1 MKGLFLVWML
11 VWCCE
16 SFAATLPWRPPLYGF
31 VACELPLREAVE
43 SFAVAQGLRVVM
55 SPQVQ
60 GVLSGT
66 FEAEPPQAFLER
78 LCATHQLTW
87 YYDGA
92 TLYLYTAHEGLDA
105 LVELRA
111 LRIESVQAMLEELG
125 VSDARFPLKTAA
137 GGSLLLV
144 QGPPRYVQL
153 VRELIASAERL
164 RAQQAVCDVETRLFP
179 IVNTWADDVQLNT
192 AGPEGSSTAI
202 KGVATLLSELVA
214 MVEDGVREQTAT
226 NATAEVSASATPR
239 VAPIIKAD
247 NRLNAVV
254 VRDVVT
260 RMPMYE
266 ALIRQL
272 DVAQP
277 LVEISITVV
286 ELSHDDAL
294 DWELSLRAQ
303 ATHGNASGAVG
314 QVVDHLVDGGQLGG
328 RGLSGAFAYI
338 GDAFR
343 VESSITALQ
352 ERGKAQSISRSALLT
367 LNNMAA
373 EITDTQSYHVRI
385 VGDKLATLETV
396 SAGTQLRIKPRIVP
410 SASPEEKPQ
419 IWLTMELEDGG
430 FESMVIDAM
439 PMSRE
444 SSLSTQAAIR
454 EGESLLLAGYL
465 RDLHAE
471 KTWGIPWLRDIA
483 WIGWLFGGQSTSNAT
498 VQRFFILTPRVI
510 TCGGLHR
517 PHTPMEAQGASPH
530 TRK

>member
-1 MKGLFLVWML
+1 
-11 VWCCE
+11 
-16 SFAATLPWRPPLYGF
+16 
-31 VACELPLREAVE
+31 
-43 SFAVAQGLRVVM
+43 
-55 SPQVQ
+55 
-60 GVLSGT
+60 
-66 FEAEPPQAFLER
+66 
-78 LCATHQLTW
+78 
-87 YYDGA
+87 
-92 TLYLYTAHEGLDA
+92 
-105 LVELRA
+105 
-111 LRIESVQAMLEELG
+111 
-125 VSDARFPLKTAA
+125 
-137 GGSLLLV
+137 
-144 QGPPRYVQL
+144 
-153 VRELIASAERL
+153 
-164 RAQQAVCDVETRLFP
+164 
-179 IVNTWADDVQLNT
+179 VQLNT

-214 MVEDGVREQTAT
+214 MVEDGIREQTAT

-239 VAPIIKAD
+239 VVPIIKAD

-303 ATHGNASGAVG
+303 ATHGGGSGAVG

-510 TCGGLHR
+510 LQGNTPPQGL
-517 PHTPMEAQGASPH
+517 TPPLHPAKAQGALPQF
-530 TRK
+530 